1 MSQIHQLAAILFT
14 DIVGYSAIMQED
26 ENAALEK
33 VNRFHQVLE
42 SQITE
47 HNGKIIQFYGDGC
60 LLFFNSSVDAVN
72 LAIILQEE
80 FNIEPRVPV
89 RVGIHMGDVL
99 LKDDNI
105 YGDAVNIA
113 SRIQA
118 LAPAG
123 GIWISE
129 PVYKNIAN
137 KKNITTAFVKEE
149 HLKNI
154 KEPVRIYQVKT
165 EIVKAPVPTAAAK
178 KKKNKQK
185 KTLVIVA
192 LGVLAILA
200 AGYFLFN
207 GFQNNNKVI
216 TQTNDSGVL
225 NTSVAVLP
233 FDDNSPGKDQEYL
246 GDGIAE
252 EILNVLTQMKGLK
265 VPGRSSCFAFKGK
278 GTDLITIGKILN
290 VKSILEGSVQKFGDM
305 VRVNV
310 QLSNAENGYNIWS
323 KQYSKELKNIYAL
336 QDEIADSV
344 SKKLQLTFF
353 SNLYNSEPRAVNPDA
368 YESVLKGNLFLNK
381 GDFVKATGYYDR
393 AIEIDSAYAYP
404 YIRKGWAIYQRT
416 LYNDFPSK
424 EGFSKASALLEK
436 GLELKPTVSEK
447 ESAHHAL
454 AYINLWQYNWKK
466 SWTEYEEV
474 KKTDPMPGTVYA
486 FYQAFV
492 LGKTSEAV
500 SVMKKAVDEDPFDIL
515 TLRDCSDIQYQGRQF
530 AEALHTCDKILE
542 LDSTFNEAYRLKGS
556 IYSAEGKLDS
566 ALYNFQKA
574 YEKGNAW
581 AFIQMIKT
589 LPSIGQKE
597 KARILFQQI
606 DTVKSQLIPS
616 FAKGLIYFSLGEKDK
631 AFEWLNRAYNDRDF
645 YLVTLKTEPL
655 WDPLR
660 SHPRFKKLVSK
671 MNFPE

>member
-26 ENAALEK
+26 ENAALEG
-33 VNRFHQVLE
+33 VNRFRQVLE
-42 SQITE
+42 SQTAE

-80 FNIEPRVPV
+80 FNMEPRVPV

-129 PVYKNIAN
+129 PVYKNVVN
-137 KKNITTAFVKEE
+137 KKNIITEFVKEE

-154 KEPVRIYQVKT
+154 KEPVRIYKVKT
-165 EIVKAPVPTAAAK
+165 EIVKTHLTTTK
-178 KKKNKQK
+178 KNRNKQK
-185 KTLVIVA
+185 KKTVIVA
-192 LGVLAILA
+192 LGIFAILIG
-200 AGYFLFN
+200 GYFLYN
-207 GFQNNNKVI
+207 GFNKNTKAVA
-216 TQTNDSGVL
+216 QTNDSEVL
-225 NTSVAVLP
+225 STSIAVLP

-278 GTDLITIGKILN
+278 GIDLISIGKILN
-290 VKSILEGSVQKFGDM
+290 VKSILEGSVQKFGGM

-310 QLSNAENGYNIWS
+310 QLSNAENGFNIWS
-323 KQYSKELKNIYAL
+323 KQYSLELKNIYAV
-336 QDEIADSV
+336 QDEIADSI
-344 SKKLQLTFF
+344 SEKLQLTFF
-353 SNLYNSEPRAVNPDA
+353 SNHDNSELRAVKPEA
-368 YESVLKGNLFLNK
+368 YESVLKGNLFFNK
-381 GDFVKATGYYDR
+381 GDFKRAISNYDR

-404 YIRKGWAIYQRT
+404 YIRKGWAIYQLT
-416 LYNDFPSK
+416 LYNIFPAK

-436 GLELKPTVSEK
+436 GLGLKPAVSEK
-447 ESAHHAL
+447 QSAHHAL
-454 AYINLWQYNWKK
+454 AYINLWQYNWEK
-466 SWTEYEEV
+466 SWSEYEEV
-474 KKTDPMPGTVYA
+474 KKTDPKPNTVYA
-486 FYQAFV
+486 YYQAFGH
-492 LGKTSEAV
+492 GKTPEAI
-500 SVMKKAVDEDPFDIL
+500 SVMKEAVGENPFDIL
-515 TLRDCSDIQYQGRQF
+515 TLRDFSIIQYLDRQYD
-530 AEALHTCDKILE
+530 EALKTCDKILE
-542 LDSTFNEAYRLKGS
+542 LDSTFSEAYRLKGS
-556 IYSAEGKLDS
+556 IYSAKRKPDS
-566 ALYNFQKA
+566 ALFNFHKA
-574 YEKGNAW
+574 IEKENPFAGI
-581 AFIQMIKT
+581 FMITT
-589 LPSIGQKE
+589 LCSIGKKDE
-597 KARILFQQI
+597 ARKLFQQI
-606 DTVKSQLIPS
+606 DTAKSAHIP
-616 FAKGLIYFSLGEKDK
+616 AIARGLVYFSLGEKDK
-631 AFEWLNRAYNDRDF
+631 AFEWLNRAYNERDF
-645 YLVTLKTEPL
+645 YLVSLKVEPI

-660 SHPRFKKLVSK
+660 SEARFKKLTSK